1 MSKFVV
7 AALYRFVRLDD
18 FEVLQKPIHDH
29 MVKFGVCGSLLL
41 ASEGING
48 PVSGSRE
55 GIDKLLS
62 YLRDDPRLSSL
73 EVKESFAVEAPFKR
87 TRVRLKKEIVTMGVE
102 GIDPNDSVG
111 TYVDPKDWNELISD
125 PEVTLIDTRND
136 YEVAIGTFE
145 GALRNTD

>member
-18 FEVLQKPIHDH
+18 FEDLQKPIHDH
-29 MVKFGVCGSLLL
+29 MVEFGVCGSLLL

-48 PVSGSRE
+48 TVSGSRE

-73 EVKESFAVEAPFKR
+73 EVKESFALEAPFKR
-87 TRVRLKKEIVTMGVE
+87 TRVRLK
-102 GIDPNDSVG
+102 
-111 TYVDPKDWNELISD
+111 
-125 PEVTLIDTRND
+125 
-136 YEVAIGTFE
+136 
-145 GALRNTD
+145 

>member
-48 PVSGSRE
+48 TVSGSRE

-87 TRVRLKKEIVTMGVE
+87 TRVRLKKEIVTNRSILFDRV
-102 GIDPNDSVG
+102 I
-111 TYVDPKDWNELISD
+111 
-125 PEVTLIDTRND
+125 
-136 YEVAIGTFE
+136 
-145 GALRNTD
+145 

>member
-7 AALYRFVRLDD
+7 AALYRFVRLND
-18 FEVLQKPIHDH
+18 FEDLHKPIHDQ
-29 MVKFGVCGSLLL
+29 MVELGVCGSLLL

-48 PVSGSRE
+48 TVSGSRE

-73 EVKESFAVEAPFKR
+73 EVKESFALEAPFKR

-102 GIDPNDSVG
+102 GIDPNDSRG
-111 TYVDPKDWNELISD
+111 DLC
-125 PEVTLIDTRND
+125 
-136 YEVAIGTFE
+136 
-145 GALRNTD
+145 